1 MKYQRGTF
9 NVVPNKEYLKG
20 KPSVLQAVYFWIVDH
35 ANEEGECFPKR
46 RTLAREAGCDVK
58 TVDKYLKVLIEE
70 DFLTKTTRIKKGTKE
85 FDSNLYQLLL
95 KDDSLPSVENGITPS
110 GQLGITPSTKNG
122 AVTIPSVTQ
131 PNVTIQLAKAQP
143 EEVLL
148 TSGQLPKHRGNTYI
162 IRLVS
167 IYKDLFRDNY
177 GYEPTINIGRV
188 GKELKPL
195 LLTHTEL
202 QLSALLISFFT
213 WSGMTGDN
221 DFERSKLCHASH
233 PFAWFFSNLNQYESY
248 LRNVFKLDLD
258 SESATMGFVSKH
270 MSKLNK

>member
-1 MKYQRGTF
+1 MKYQKGTF

-35 ANEEGECFPKR
+35 ANAEGECFPKR
-46 RTLAREAGCDVK
+46 RTLAKEAGCDVK

-95 KDDSLPSVENGITPS
+95 KDNSLPSVENGITPS
-110 GQLGITPSTKNG
+110 EQLGTTPSPENG
-122 AVTIPSVTQ
+122 AVTIPNVTQ
-131 PNVTIQLAKAQP
+131 PNVTISSP
-143 EEVLL
+143 EVEIKEKVI
-148 TSGQLPKHRGNTYI
+148 TSGQLPKHRGTTYI
-162 IRLVS
+162 LRLVS
-167 IYKDLFRDNY
+167 IYKDLFRDRY

-202 QLSALLISFFT
+202 QLSAMMIIFFT
-213 WSGMTGDN
+213 WAGMVGDN
-221 DFERSKLCHASH
+221 DFERNKLCQASH
-233 PFAWFFSNLNQYESY
+233 PFAWFFSSLNQYETY

-258 SESATMGFVSKH
+258 SDCDTLEFVSKY
-270 MSKLNK
+270 MAKLNK